1 MSRAG
6 FLYGSWVSRPFAL
19 VYTIFLAKSSKKAL
33 LSYVVFNN
41 SVNYD
46 IVVLTPFSKG
56 EGVIF
61 TLYTLRLFIA
71 SFVNP
76 HRDAIIYAN
85 TLFTLYFLLRH
96 KIKKIKRK
104 KNNGYM

>member
-6 FLYGSWVSRPFAL
+6 FLYGYWVSRPFAL
-19 VYTIFLAKSSKKAL
+19 VYTNFLAKSSKKAL

-41 SVNYD
+41 SVNSD

-61 TLYTLRLFIA
+61 TLRNFIA
-71 SFVNP
+71 YYSVN
-76 HRDAIIYAN
+76 
-85 TLFTLYFLLRH
+85 LFSPITPFIFNPL
-96 KIKKIKRK
+96 
-104 KNNGYM
+104 KNFSKEEQL